1 MWVTYDFSCAAIRLS
16 RWITPARW
24 MRNRNSI
31 GGKSS
36 LLLFPPQRIVWIL
49 FSLIFLLWLDFCESS
64 SFAQR
69 TKPRQYEFIIQIHR
83 TQSDGVLSRD
93 HNCDSPDNVN
103 VISRVHN
110 KLGDDDDDGG
120 HDVVLAFDKS
130 RFSIF
135 ALSFR
140 LHDFARLAS
149 ASQCFSYLNFRFGG
163 FFLPMLIHHIIRS
176 SYVPIK
182 LHASWPLTAISLST
196 CIIRI
201 SKCRDRS
208 KTKRIKEVF
217 GEELVIETQRELFSH
232 EVTQSITEPWAE
244 RKNVNRWRRNNESW
258 QSSGF
263 YDDVK

>member
-1 MWVTYDFSCAAIRLS
+1 MWVTCDFSCAAIWMS

-36 LLLFPPQRIVWIL
+36 LLRFPPQRIVWIL
-49 FSLIFLLWLDFCESS
+49 FSLIFLLWLDLCESS

-93 HNCDSPDNVN
+93 HNGDSPDNVN

-149 ASQCFSYLNFRFGG
+149 ASQCFSYLNFHFGG

-208 KTKRIKEVF
+208 KTKNERGFRGRACDRNSARVIFTWSDTIHHRALDWEKECQQM
-217 GEELVIETQRELFSH
+217 T
-232 EVTQSITEPWAE
+232 
-244 RKNVNRWRRNNESW
+244 K
-258 QSSGF
+258 
-263 YDDVK
+263 K